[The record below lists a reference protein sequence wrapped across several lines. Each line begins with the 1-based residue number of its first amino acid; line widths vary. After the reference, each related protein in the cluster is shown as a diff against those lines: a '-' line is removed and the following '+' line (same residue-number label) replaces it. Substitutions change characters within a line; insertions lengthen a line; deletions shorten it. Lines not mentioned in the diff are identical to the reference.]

1 MVSIDPSGV
10 NEEGD
15 SIDFDS
21 NKVLEYIEN
30 LDLAKMIKFQWDLW
44 VYTLKGKVV
53 MVDESFLSEKYDD
66 LKLPKDFLKDI

>member
-1 MVSIDPSGV
+1 MLYMVSIDPSGV

-44 VYTLKGKVV
+44 VNTLKG
-53 MVDESFLSEKYDD
+53 
-66 LKLPKDFLKDI
+66 